1 MDALRREVAALLLLD
16 RLPGVG
22 PRTVRRLTERF
33 GSGQRALQA
42 GARAF
47 AGAVGAGGAG
57 AARARRDPELRA
69 EVVRGLARARE
80 LGMGVWSWTDPRY
93 PACLTHLADPPPVLF
108 LRGNEGLLERP
119 GVAVVGARRATHR
132 GREVA
137 RRLGAGLASRGVTVV
152 SGLAL
157 GVDGAA
163 HAGALAAAG
172 PTTAVLGGGADR
184 ASPRSH
190 ATLFRRILAEGLVVS
205 EFLPGTPPRPHHF
218 PRRNR
223 IVAALARAVVV
234 VEAGE
239 RSGALITVDHALD
252 LGRDV
257 WAVPGPIHTPSCA
270 GSNQL
275 LTEGARAL
283 VSVEA
288 FVAEVTGT
296 SAGEAR
302 RDPEGPSPSSRHRSP
317 DEERDSS
324 SGRAV
329 PAEALEADPSLAAVL
344 ATLAEGDQAV
354 ESVAGRAGVTT
365 ARALAILTR
374 LELLGQVARLPGQRF
389 RRAG

>member
-1 MDALRREVAALLLLD
+1 MDALSREAAALLLLD

-33 GSGQRALQA
+33 GSGRRALEA
-42 GARAF
+42 GAEAF
-47 AGAVGAGGAG
+47 ARVVGAEGRK

-69 EVVRGLARARE
+69 TVVRGLRWARE
-80 LGMGVWSWTDPRY
+80 LGMGVRVWTDSGY
-93 PACLTHLADPPPVLF
+93 PECLTHLADPPPVLF
-108 LRGNEGLLERP
+108 LRGDEGLLERP

-163 HAGALAAAG
+163 HAGALAAGG

-190 ATLFRRILAEGLVVS
+190 DALFRRILAEGLVVS

-223 IVAALARAVVV
+223 IVAALAQAVVV
-234 VEAGE
+234 VEAGD

-270 GSNQL
+270 GTNQL

-288 FVAEVTGT
+288 FVAEVTCG
-296 SAGEAR
+296 ARGEAS
-302 RDPEGPSPSSRHRSP
+302 RDPEDRSPSGGPPSPDGVGSPSS
-317 DEERDSS
+317 
-324 SGRAV
+324 V
-329 PAEALEADPSLAAVL
+329 PAEAPVAHPALAAVL
-344 ATLAEGDQAV
+344 AVLAEGEQAV
-354 ESVAGRAGVTT
+354 ESVASRAGVTT
-365 ARALAILTR
+365 AQALGILTR